1 MNNKRKLENG
11 TLEQKFSI
19 ILHDLFSFS
28 VFLYGASS
36 RCKLPLWRLQT
47 WFGVL
52 VKEQHEKEIFVDLC
66 NPYPEAFSIFNSC
79 SLKKNYWIEYFL
91 LKS

>member
-28 VFLYGASS
+28 VFFVRSFIA
-36 RCKLPLWRLQT
+36 LQT
-47 WFGVL
+47 AALKAANLIWCFG
-52 VKEQHEKEIFVDLC
+52 
-66 NPYPEAFSIFNSC
+66 
-79 SLKKNYWIEYFL
+79 
-91 LKS
+91 